1 MCARSFLTR
10 LAGEDYTAHIDEALF
25 RIIVAAYQRASKL
38 ETPLKMPHAKMLQ
51 IAQYVAA
58 LPWMMGVA
66 RQADSM
72 QSAFVQCG
80 FRDVPAGT
88 RPSLKGIMNTL
99 VRACAG
105 CARIVERVRIVIVRE
120 WASPVV

>member
-1 MCARSFLTR
+1 MSQGAER
-10 LAGEDYTAHIDEALF
+10 AGAMGEEAP
-25 RIIVAAYQRASKL
+25 R
-38 ETPLKMPHAKMLQ
+38 
-51 IAQYVAA
+51 
-58 LPWMMGVA
+58 GVA

-120 WASPVV
+120 WASPAV